1 MIYNQHLNLN
11 GKHAFLGASVYRWLN
26 YDENKLLESYA
37 NSKAQEVGTALHD
50 IAASLIKNKMKLSHG
65 PKDKKWVNYLLN
77 QKGFLNKF
85 FDIDRIFDNL
95 VNYVNDAIG
104 FLMDQEVLLYYSD
117 NCFGTTDAIRYD
129 ERTNIL
135 RISDLKTGVSPVHMD
150 QLEVY
155 AALFLLEYGKELN
168 INLSDLRIE
177 LRIYQ
182 NGDILYLDTEDH
194 EIDLR
199 STIFNIT
206 KIIISSDRIIE
217 DYMKG

>member
-1 MIYNQHLNLN
+1 MIYNQHLQLN
-11 GKHAFLGASVYRWLN
+11 GKHAFLGASTYRWLN
-26 YDENKLLESYA
+26 YDENRLLESYA
-37 NSKAQEVGTALHD
+37 NSKAQEIGTALHD
-50 IAASLIKNKMKLSHG
+50 IAASLINNKMKLSHTS
-65 PKDKKWVNYLLN
+65 KDKRWVNYLLN
-77 QKGFLNKF
+77 QKGYSNKF
-85 FDIDRIFDNL
+85 FDIDRIYDNL
-95 VNYVNDAIG
+95 ANYVNDAIG
-104 FLMDQEVLLYYSD
+104 FLMDPEILLYYSD

-129 ERTNIL
+129 ERTNTL

-182 NGDILYLDTEDH
+182 NGEIMYLDTDDK

-199 STIFNIT
+199 STISNIT
-206 KIIISSDRIIE
+206 KIIISSDRIIS
-217 DYMKG
+217 DYAKG